1 MKRLITTT
9 ALALIMAGP
18 AMAQT
23 TEGQT
28 TEGQQQD
35 GMQAG
40 QADGQPGMGGGHQ
53 GVMQHGDLLASEL
66 MDAQIFAPAQGQQQ
80 GLQDQ
85 QGQQDQQGLQDQQG
99 QQDQQGLQD
108 DPGQQGLQD
117 DPGQQGLQDQQGQQ
131 AQQGQWGSRW
141 GEPMGA
147 DQLQGMENI
156 GNVNDLL
163 IDEQGNIQAILV
175 DVGGF
180 LGMGARQVA
189 IGLDQVNF
197 VTDPDDTTQVYIV
210 TTMGADMLESA
221 PEFDQTAQQ
230 ERGMQQNGMQQDG
243 AQQEGALQDGTQQQD
258 MQQQDAQ
265 QQDDWRGDRE
275 GLMAPDIEREGF
287 QQAQA
292 NEISA
297 DELMNANLYDV
308 NDDNVGNVTD
318 VVLGPD
324 GEAQY
329 LVADVGGFLGLGAH
343 TVAIGFDEISVM
355 QDEGMTDLR
364 IYVDVTEDTLRSM
377 PEYAGD

>member
-18 AMAQT
+18 ALAQT
-23 TEGQT
+23 TEGQ
-28 TEGQQQD
+28 QD
-35 GMQAG
+35 GTQAG
-40 QADGQPGMGGGHQ
+40 QPGAQLGMDGVHQ
-53 GVMQHGDLLASEL
+53 GVMQHGDVLASEL
-66 MDAQIFAPAQGQQQ
+66 MDAPIYAPAQGQQQ
-80 GLQDQ
+80 GLGGQQDQ
-85 QGQQDQQGLQDQQG
+85 QGLEGQQDQQGLQDQPG
-99 QQDQQGLQD
+99 EQGL
-108 DPGQQGLQD
+108 
-117 DPGQQGLQDQQGQQ
+117 QQGQQ

-141 GEPMGA
+141 GEPMGVE
-147 DQLQGMENI
+147 QLEGMENI

-163 IDEQGNIQAILV
+163 LDEQGNIQAILV

-230 ERGMQQNGMQQDG
+230 ERGMQQQDG
-243 AQQEGALQDGTQQQD
+243 VQQEGALQDGTQQQD

-265 QQDDWRGDRE
+265 QQDEWRGGRE
-275 GLMAPDIEREGF
+275 GLMAPDIEREGY
-287 QQAQA
+287 QQAQID
-292 NEISA
+292 EISA
-297 DELMNANLYDV
+297 DELLNANLYDV

-318 VVLGPD
+318 VVLGAE

-329 LVADVGGFLGLGAH
+329 IVADVGGFLGLGAH
-343 TVAIGFDEISVM
+343 TVAIGFDEVSVM
-355 QDEGMTDLR
+355 HDEGMTDLR
-364 IYVDVTEDTLRSM
+364 IYVDVTEDTLRTM
-377 PEYAGD
+377 PEYAAN